1 MTFIDWA
8 IVVVSMAVL
17 IYIVAGSRKYMR
29 SVADFLS
36 AGRSAGRYLITVSQG
51 TSMLGSIT
59 IVGMWEMYYISGF
72 SLRWWEFMMAIV
84 LLGITV
90 SGWVIYRFRET
101 RALTMAQFFEIRYSR
116 TFRIFAGLLAFASG
130 LINFGIFPA
139 VGARFFI
146 YFCGLPLAWNV
157 LGVSISSFPV
167 VMFAF
172 LSIALYFVFAG
183 GQVAVL
189 ITEFIQGI
197 LTNAIFLTIVIL
209 CMFLV
214 SWDQIYQA
222 VTIVPPDASL
232 INPYHAGSVK
242 DYNFWYFLIGMAGV
256 IYGKMSWQGTQG
268 YNSSAKSAH
277 EAKMGEVL
285 GNYRDIPKWLMLYTI
300 PVVAFTILHHP
311 DFSKTALSVNQV
323 LNSIANPTLQTQLTV
338 PMVLANILPVGLMGA
353 LASVMLMATIGT
365 HDAYLHSW
373 GSIFIQDVVMP
384 FRSKPFQPEQHLKI
398 LRGSIVGVCIFIF
411 FFSMIFQQSEY
422 IFLFF
427 AITGAI
433 FTGGSGAV
441 IIGGLYWKRG
451 TTAAAWSALLTG
463 SCIAVGGIIIKQIN
477 PAFPINGQ
485 EFWGLAMLGS
495 SLVYIAVS
503 LLSGKHEFNMDKM
516 LHRGEYKVA
525 EDTITGDAV
534 PLKGLKVLGMG
545 KEFTKGDRLIY
556 ILAYSWTAVWAI
568 VFITGSYWNLAG
580 DVPDLS
586 WMTFWKTFVI
596 INTFASVAILIWFA
610 IGGTRDLRDMLKRL
624 DSAVRN
630 HQDDGFVKR
639 EEGA

>member
-1 MTFIDWA
+1 MTFIDWT
-8 IVVVSMAVL
+8 IVVVSMALL

-72 SLRWWEFMMAIV
+72 SLRWWEFLMAIV

-116 TFRIFAGLLAFASG
+116 RFRIFAGLLAFASG

-146 YFCGLPLAWNV
+146 YFCGLPLSWNV
-157 LGVSISSFPV
+157 LGLTVASFPV
-167 VMFAF
+167 VMFVF
-172 LSIALYFVFAG
+172 LAIALYFVFAG

-197 LTNAIFLTIVIL
+197 FTNTVFLAIVIL
-209 CMFLV
+209 CLFLV
-214 SWDQIYQA
+214 NWDQIFTA
-222 VTIVPPDASL
+222 VQTVPPDGSL

-285 GNYRDIPKWLMLYTI
+285 GNYRDIPKWVMLYTI
-300 PVVAFTILHHP
+300 PVVAFTVLHNSE
-311 DFSKTALSVNQV
+311 FASTAAKVNGV
-323 LNSIANPTLQTQLTV
+323 LDSIANPTIRTQLTV
-338 PMVLANILPVGLMGA
+338 PMVLANLLPVGLMGA
-353 LASVMLMATIGT
+353 LTSVMLMATIGT

-384 FRSKPFQPEQHLKI
+384 FRTKPFEPKQHLRI
-398 LRGSIVGVCIFIF
+398 LRTSIIGVCIFIF
-411 FFSMIFQQSEY
+411 FFSLIFQQSEY

-463 SCIAVGGIIIKQIN
+463 STIAVGGIIIKQIN
-477 PAFPINGQ
+477 PDFPINGQ
-485 EFWGLAMLGS
+485 QFWGLAMLS
-495 SLVYIAVS
+495 SSVVYIAVS
-503 LLSGKHEFNMDKM
+503 LLGGRHEFNMDKM
-516 LHRGEYKVA
+516 LHRGQYKIA
-525 EDTITGDAV
+525 EDTIVGDAV
-534 PLKGLKVLGMG
+534 PVKGLKVLGMG
-545 KEFTKGDRLIY
+545 KEFTRGDRLIY
-556 ILAYSWTAVWAI
+556 ILAYSWTAIWAI
-568 VFITGSYWNLAG
+568 VFVVGSYWNLSG
-580 DVPDLS
+580 DVSDTA
-586 WMTFWKTFVI
+586 WMTFWKFFVF
-596 INTFASVAILIWFA
+596 INTGASVIILIWFA
-610 IGGTRDLRDMLKRL
+610 IGGTKDLREMLKRL
-624 DSAVRN
+624 DTNVRN